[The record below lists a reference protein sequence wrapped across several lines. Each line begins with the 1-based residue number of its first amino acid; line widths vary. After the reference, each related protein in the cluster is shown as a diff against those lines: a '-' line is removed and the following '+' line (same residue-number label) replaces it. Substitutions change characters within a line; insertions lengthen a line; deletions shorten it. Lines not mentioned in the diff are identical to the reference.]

1 MEEFFFALIPITFIL
16 SFAGVLIFRPL
27 TKRLG
32 NVMEAN
38 ALAKQQVVDDKLHH
52 EHVKTLLETQNLK
65 IQQLEQRIEIGSLQ
79 CLHRVHAPVFNQCFR
94 CQDNG
99 AGVDRVDHANAL
111 VADRVDE
118 IMVPWLVQLQIHPV
132 TPSREG
138 R

>member
-52 EHVKTLLETQNLK
+52 EHVETQNLK
-65 IQQLEQRIEIGSLQ
+65 IQQLEQRIEFTESLLEARTAQ
-79 CLHRVHAPVFNQCFR
+79 R
-94 CQDNG
+94 
-99 AGVDRVDHANAL
+99 L
-111 VADRVDE
+111 VG
-118 IMVPWLVQLQIHPV
+118 
-132 TPSREG
+132 G
-138 R
+138 RAHTELT

>member
-1 MEEFFFALIPITFIL
+1 MEEFFIALVPITFIL

-65 IQQLEQRIEIGSLQ
+65 IHQLEQRLEFAESLLETRSPQ
-79 CLHRVHAPVFNQCFR
+79 HLS
-94 CQDNG
+94 G
-99 AGVDRVDHANAL
+99 
-111 VADRVDE
+111 
-118 IMVPWLVQLQIHPV
+118 
-132 TPSREG
+132 G
-138 R
+138 RARKELT